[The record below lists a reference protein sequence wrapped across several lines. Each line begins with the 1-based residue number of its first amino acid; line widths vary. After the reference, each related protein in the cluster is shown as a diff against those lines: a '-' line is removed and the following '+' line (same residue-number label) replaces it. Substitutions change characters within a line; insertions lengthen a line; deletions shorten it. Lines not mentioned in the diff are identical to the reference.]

1 MKQKSKLQLDACW
14 ENLIPTALLWL
25 SFLTHSI
32 RWRKSYAFIRVK
44 R

>member
-1 MKQKSKLQLDACW
+1 MKYKSKLQLVVSR
-14 ENLIPTALLWL
+14 ENLIPTVFSWL